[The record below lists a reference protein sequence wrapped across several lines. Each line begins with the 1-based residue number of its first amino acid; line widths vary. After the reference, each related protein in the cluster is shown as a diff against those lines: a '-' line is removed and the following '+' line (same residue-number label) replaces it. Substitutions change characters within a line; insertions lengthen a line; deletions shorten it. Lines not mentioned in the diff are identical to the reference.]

1 MASVWVSR
9 HSGDVFALVGRCCVY
24 FGSQIIRDIQ
34 LMGLVALLILV
45 DMLILTTWYLT
56 DPSRCSRSVA
66 AVVKVQSAA
75 NCFYGWFFV
84 FFGKGEKHIV
94 KQDDDQRS
102 DMQKL

>member
-1 MASVWVSR
+1 
-9 HSGDVFALVGRCCVY
+9 
-24 FGSQIIRDIQ
+24 
-34 LMGLVALLILV
+34 MGLVALLILV

-66 AVVKVQSAA
+66 VVVKVQSAA
-75 NCFYGWFFV
+75 NCFYGRIYGRFFD

-102 DMQKL
+102 DMQRL